1 MRTNPVETCLGPLAR
16 LVALVAGYG
25 VLALSLLITAEVL
38 LRRFLNL
45 SLQGGDEFG
54 GYVLATLAAFG
65 FAYAL
70 LERSHTRVEI
80 VLERLPAAARRC
92 LNLLSALSL
101 AAMAV
106 FFAWRG
112 WTTLAESIEYRSLS
126 GTPMMTPLWQPQ
138 AVWVAGLAFFAL
150 VAVASAVHAAVLFF
164 SRSPNLARWYGI
176 KTLGEELHEHAAQF
190 GERSAG
196 S

>member
-1 MRTNPVETCLGPLAR
+1 MRTNPVETWLGPPAR
-16 LVALVAGYG
+16 LIALVAGYG

-70 LERSHTRVEI
+70 LERSHTRVEL
-80 VLERLPAAARRC
+80 VLERLPPAARRC

-138 AVWVAGLAFFAL
+138 AVWVAGLVFFAI
-150 VAVASAVHAAVLFF
+150 VAVASAVHAAILFLAG
-164 SRSPNLARWYGI
+164 SPNLARWYGI
-176 KTLGEELHEHAAQF
+176 KTLDEEIHEHAAQL